1 MVEVYKIFFIDKEEL
16 ICEDPDIDED
26 ARVVKIEN
34 KKGSTEDDGDTAYDV
49 YPFEHIKKIV
59 FVERKE

>member
-1 MVEVYKIFFIDKEEL
+1 MVEVYKIFFIDKDEL

-26 ARVVKIEN
+26 ARVVKVEN
-34 KKGSTEDDGDTAYDV
+34 PKGSTEDDAVFDY

-59 FVERKE
+59 FVERK